1 MKKFF
6 RIFILTFSILNMSVI
21 YAHCETLS
29 LIEEKLHQ
37 VGIPSE
43 YSDNI
48 INYIYNLK
56 LSDKDA
62 EDIVNE
68 ANDIMSNIKEKGGDS
83 DLSFTE
89 LLNIYGE
96 ALNLADGLKINIDL
110 DLSNKEVVLKDKESK
125 AILIKCDMS
134 DVKKYYENYK
144 ESPLTSKD
152 YEELKSYISENTITN
167 SNDLKSN
174 YDDNSSTKLNESDEN
189 NSIKNQQDK
198 SNELA
203 ESSYNN
209 KENNSEVLNSASA
222 IKSKNANRVM
232 SIVFLILFAC
242 VIISLLVDSLFF
254 NKDN

>member
-62 EDIVNE
+62 EDIV
-68 ANDIMSNIKEKGGDS
+68 
-83 DLSFTE
+83 
-89 LLNIYGE
+89 
-96 ALNLADGLKINIDL
+96 NLADGLKINIDL